1 MNPNA
6 AATGKMP
13 MTKIPCLAA
22 MLVLCGTLVSAQTPT
37 PTPAPTPAPAPAA
50 PAVPAPAVKPDLS
63 GTWTLD
69 LAKSDYDQVP
79 PPEDET
85 LVFSHN
91 GSTYNIATTSDNER
105 GKEVYTLPFSTDGT
119 EIPTPKGIFAD
130 TATLQY
136 LSTKGEWQGAAL
148 MLTQKITYQGSAGS
162 LKSTF
167 TLSADGKTLTRMMHI
182 SVDQGDFDTTS
193 VYEKQP
199 VAAGAS
205 NPV

>member
-1 MNPNA
+1 MI
-6 AATGKMP
+6 
-13 MTKIPCLAA
+13 KIPCFAA
-22 MLVLCGTLVSAQTPT
+22 VLVLCGTLVSAQTPAT
-37 PTPAPTPAPAPAA
+37 APAPAPAPAA
-50 PAVPAPAVKPDLS
+50 AAPAVQAPVVKPDLS

-69 LAKSDYDQVP
+69 LAKSDYDQIP
-79 PPEDET
+79 PPQDET
-85 LVFSHN
+85 LVFSHT
-91 GSTYNIATTSDNER
+91 GSTYSIATTSDNER
-105 GKEVYTLPFSTDGT
+105 GKEVYTLPFATDGSET
-119 EIPTPKGIFAD
+119 PTPKGIFAD

-136 LSTKGEWQGAAL
+136 LSTKGEWEGAAL
-148 MLTQKITYQGSAGS
+148 VLTQKIVYQNSPGS

-167 TLSADGKTLTRMMHI
+167 TLSPDGKTLTRMMHI

>member
-1 MNPNA
+1 
-6 AATGKMP
+6 

-22 MLVLCGTLVSAQTPT
+22 ALVLCGTLVSAQTPT
-37 PTPAPTPAPAPAA
+37 PAPTPAPAPAA
-50 PAVPAPAVKPDLS
+50 APAAPAVQAPAVKPDLS

-69 LAKSDYDQVP
+69 LAKSDYDQIP
-79 PPEDET
+79 PPQDET
-85 LVFSHN
+85 LVFSHS
-91 GSTYNIATTSDNER
+91 GPAFSIATTSDNER
-105 GKEVYTLPFSTDGT
+105 GKEVYTLPFTTDGSET
-119 EIPTPKGIFAD
+119 PTPKGVFAD

-136 LSTKGEWQGAAL
+136 LSTKGEWKGASL
-148 MLTQKITYQGSAGS
+148 VLTQKILYQSGAGS

-167 TLSADGKTLTRMMHI
+167 TLSPDGKTLTRMMHI

-199 VAAGAS
+199 VATASS

>member
-1 MNPNA
+1 MI
-6 AATGKMP
+6 

-22 MLVLCGTLVSAQTPT
+22 ALVLCGTLVSAQTPAPAPS
-37 PTPAPTPAPAPAA
+37 PTPAQATAPAA
-50 PAVPAPAVKPDLS
+50 TPSASAAQSPAVKPDLT

-69 LAKSDYDQVP
+69 LAKSDYDQIP
-79 PPEDET
+79 PPDDET

-91 GSTYNIATTSDNER
+91 GPTYSIATTSDNER
-105 GKEVYTLPFSTDGT
+105 GKEVYTLPFTTDGI
-119 EIPTPKGIFAD
+119 EMPTPKGTFSD

-136 LSTKGEWQGAAL
+136 LSTKGEWKGASL
-148 MLTQKITYQGSAGS
+148 VLTQKIIYQSGAGS

-167 TLSADGKTLTRMMHI
+167 TLSPDGKTLTRMMHI

-199 VAAGAS
+199 GATAS
-205 NPV
+205 ANPV

>member
-1 MNPNA
+1 ML
-6 AATGKMP
+6 
-13 MTKIPCLAA
+13 KIPCFAA
-22 MLVLCGTLVSAQTPT
+22 VLVLCGTLVSAQTP
-37 PTPAPTPAPAPAA
+37 APTPVPAPAAAA
-50 PAVPAPAVKPDLS
+50 PAVPAITAPVVKPDLS

-79 PPEDET
+79 PPDDET

-91 GSTYNIATTSDNER
+91 GPAYSIATTSDNER
-105 GKEVYTLPFSTDGT
+105 GKEVYTLPFTTDGNET
-119 EIPTPKGIFAD
+119 PTPKGTFSD

-136 LSTKGEWQGAAL
+136 LSTKGEWKGASL
-148 MLTQKITYQGSAGS
+148 VLTQKIIYQSGAGS

-167 TLSADGKTLTRMMHI
+167 TLSPDGKTLTRMMHI

-199 VAAGAS
+199 VVTASS